1 MSPTTIGLLIFAVT
15 IAVLATGMPIAF
27 ALGAVA
33 LLFMVA
39 FDGWNSVNYL
49 PETIFAGLSDFTLV
63 SLPMFIIMGAAVASS
78 RAGSDLYE
86 ALSRWLH
93 RVPGSLVISNIGACA
108 LFSALTGSSP
118 ATCAAIGKMGIPEM
132 RKRGYD
138 ADLATGAIAAG
149 GTLGILIPPSVPMV
163 IYGILT
169 ETDIGK
175 LFAAGV
181 LPGIV
186 MMLMYMAAVW
196 LTAIAAPHK
205 TGTISR
211 SDWGERL
218 ASLRGVLPVLGLFA
232 LVFGGLYAGVF
243 TPSESAGIGAGGGLL
258 FLFIRRRADWATIRE
273 ALRESVELTAV
284 LLPVTIG
291 AAIFTNFLTI
301 AGLTQSA
308 AAWVQSFDIAPVG
321 VVLVMCLIYVLLGC
335 VFDGLA
341 MIFLTIPIFFPIVQ
355 ALALDPIW
363 FGIVVVIV
371 VELGLITPPL
381 GMNVFVV
388 KGLIPD
394 VGSWQMFANVG
405 GFVVA
410 ALACLGVV
418 IAWPGIALWLPSFMR

>member
-1 MSPTTIGLLIFAVT
+1 MTTALLGFVALF
-15 IAVLATGMPIAF
+15 VLAFVGLPLGFSMAAVGTLGFAAYRGLDPALAMASQQVVDTGMSYGLSVIP
-27 ALGAVA
+27 
-33 LLFMVA
+33 LFVLMGS
-39 FDGWNSVNYL
+39 F
-49 PETIFAGLSDFTLV
+49 IFKAGLADELFST
-63 SLPMFIIMGAAVASS
+63 AQ
-78 RAGSDLYE
+78 
-86 ALSRWLH
+86 RWLGGLRGGLAH
-93 RVPGSLVISNIGACA
+93 ASLGACA
-108 LFSALTGSSP
+108 GFGAVCGSSL
-118 ATCAAIGKMGIPEM
+118 ATAATMTRVAVPEM
-132 RKRGYD
+132 RRHGYD
-138 ADLATGAIAAG
+138 PAFAGATIAAG

-205 TGTISR
+205 TGTLSR
-211 SDWGERL
+211 SDWAERL

-321 VVLVMCLIYVLLGC
+321 VVLVMCLIYIALGC

-355 ALALDPIW
+355 ALGLDPIW

-371 VELGLITPPL
+371 VELGLITPPM

-394 VGSWQMFANVG
+394 VGLWQMFANVG